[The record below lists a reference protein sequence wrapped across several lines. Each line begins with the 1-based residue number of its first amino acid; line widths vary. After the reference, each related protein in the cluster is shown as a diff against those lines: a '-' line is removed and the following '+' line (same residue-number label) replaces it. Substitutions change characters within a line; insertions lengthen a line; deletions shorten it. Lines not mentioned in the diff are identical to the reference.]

1 MINSLLKNK
10 TRKQSVRRELELKHP
25 TPSPPPPF
33 LFWGERGLSFRPNLK
48 KKTGRGLTGSQ
59 LLEGAVGKEVGDF
72 FHGGCSFYIKNN
84 LKSAIFNDKK
94 SL

>member
-25 TPSPPPPF
+25 TPSPPPF
-33 LFWGERGLSFRPNLK
+33 LFWGERGLSFRPNFK

-59 LLEGAVGKEVGDF
+59 LLEGAVGQEVGDF